1 MAKGAHIGLAV
12 LVTSS
17 SLWAY
22 GVQAEAAVVKSLNMK
37 EAADRGLQ
45 ISAAL
50 RDAKTDIRK
59 KNLELAQAQK
69 AVKSEEA
76 KASGLFAKPHNLS
89 QDLNVKMKVPEARK
103 QLYVAEQTLRQLTNS
118 VRFDVQKA
126 YLTAYQ
132 DADAEEAA
140 RKKAD
145 AAQAAVDTV
154 LKKRKY
160 GLADAAEQDKADQA
174 LEKARSDYKQAQIT
188 AKASRLALGKMTGLD
203 MENAVQLSFDPD
215 YADLSQMQLPAY
227 IASAEKTTLSLLQAA
242 EDRKL
247 ADEKLKTTRD
257 LYSAKFGAGRM
268 KVMDSMYKT
277 QDIDMDAFMA
287 SYEETLARVK
297 KDWEGYFLL
306 LGFIPVPK
314 SLLQGEYD
322 GLRYLDDLANALPV
336 ATMDQNK
343 ALLQEKES
351 RNAVISAVRQ
361 SYLEAK
367 GAEEGYAQALRD
379 KDLAVSNL
387 DKANQKLKLSL
398 IRSDELQPYQD
409 ALTQAD
415 RQIVSA
421 QIGYKMALGK
431 LDVDTGGAVVKTLK
445 PGIIPYRELDDGLAA
460 VKPQRQKAAKGSW
473 MLTPAVGPLL
483 SDFSVSINKKLGATE
498 YTVLTKAGK
507 PIGKRTKINKPL
519 RNLTLKLSQA
529 EELKI
534 ALYNKGTL
542 LGVFPLEGNG
552 SSGLIVDAGAEASAG
567 GNGADGA
574 AGADGTGDA
583 GNAGGSGGSSGSG
596 GSADGS
602 NPGNGATD
610 AEDKGLGTVLIGTY
624 LVNLDAL
631 TPAAFQAAS
640 ATMAE
645 SGQGILYKPDAPGA
659 AWVDMNQVLDAD
671 ALANP
676 ASSAVLTA
684 EAAKSLKVTV
694 EISAPGTIA
703 SKQTAEALQQQIDT
717 LNKDIE
723 KLEADKAAA
732 VAAMKVSDIADLA
745 VQLKD
750 AQARLAMLQALQHGD
765 SQAALKQMA
774 LVNNPDAL
782 IAALAGDEA
791 GGGSAPPPDSAA
803 SAEQLAG
810 QAELQQAKLEQ
821 AIAAGEP
828 HATAAALQ
836 SLLATQAQL
845 ADAQTSASEGL
856 ASLQSAKQQLEAAL
870 AAAQH
875 DPERA
880 AELARSV
887 AATSEALQSL
897 HKDELFAQLDAAQD
911 LLAALPAD
919 PVVQQ
924 PLEQQITKLLGE
936 LQQQEKAKYSAEELQ
951 ALADMAAGLSASP
964 EAGIQPVP
972 VENVLSPNIFI
983 KFDAPPVIINGQAY
997 LPIRSVSESF
1007 GAAVDWDQ
1015 DGLTVTVSTE
1025 FSTITSTIGQDTAY
1039 VDGEPTR
1046 IDGPSLLLA
1055 GRTYVPLR
1063 FIAESL
1069 GLQVDW
1075 HAGTQI
1081 IQISK

>member
-1 MAKGAHIGLAV
+1 MAKGAQIGLAV
-12 LVTSS
+12 LLSSS

-22 GVQAEAAVVKSLNMK
+22 GVQAEAAVVKSLNKK
-37 EAADRGLQ
+37 EASELGLR

-50 RDAKTDIRK
+50 RDAKTDIRQK
-59 KNLELAQAQK
+59 KLELAQAQQ
-69 AVKSEEA
+69 AVKNEEA

-103 QLYVAEQTLRQLTNS
+103 QLYLAEQTLRQLTNS

-126 YLTAYQ
+126 YITAYQ

-145 AAQAAVDTV
+145 GAQEAIETV
-154 LKKRKY
+154 KKKRKY

-174 LEKARSDYKQAQIT
+174 LEKAQSDYKQAQLT

-203 MENAVQLSFDPD
+203 MENKVQLSFDPD
-215 YADLSQMQLPAY
+215 YADLGQKQLPAY
-227 IASAEKTTLSLLQAA
+227 IASAEKTTLSLLQAT
-242 EDRKL
+242 EERRL

-268 KVMDSMYKT
+268 KVMDSMYKS
-277 QDIDMDAFMA
+277 QDIDMDLFMA
-287 SYEETLARVK
+287 SYDETLARVK

-306 LGFIPVPK
+306 LGFIPIPK

-336 ATMDQNK
+336 ATMEQNK

-351 RNAVISAVRQ
+351 RNTVIAAVRQ

-387 DKANQKLKLSL
+387 DKANQKLRLSL
-398 IRSDELQPYQD
+398 IRTDELQPYQD
-409 ALTQAD
+409 AVTQAD

-421 QIGYKMALGK
+421 QLGYTMALGK
-431 LDVDTGGAVVKTLK
+431 LDVDTGGAVGKTLK

-460 VKPQRQKAAKGSW
+460 VKPQKQKAAQGSW
-473 MLTPAVGPLL
+473 QLTPAVGPLL
-483 SDFSVSINKKLGATE
+483 SDFSVSINKKLGAAE
-498 YTVLTKAGK
+498 YRLFTKAGK

-519 RNLTLKLSQA
+519 RNLTLRLSQA
-529 EELKI
+529 EELKVV
-534 ALYNKGTL
+534 LYQKETRIGE
-542 LGVFPLEGNG
+542 FPLEGKG
-552 SSGLIVDAGAEASAG
+552 TSGQIVDAEANA
-567 GNGADGA
+567 GADGA
-574 AGADGTGDA
+574 AGTD
-583 GNAGGSGGSSGSG
+583 GSGTAGSSGSSGGAAG
-596 GSADGS
+596 GSQPD
-602 NPGNGATD
+602 NGATD
-610 AEDKGLGTVLIGTY
+610 AAEEKGLGSVLIGTY
-624 LVNLDAL
+624 KVNLDAL

-659 AWVDMNQVLDAD
+659 AWVDMNQVLDTDVLAD
-671 ALANP
+671 P
-676 ASSAVLTA
+676 GSSAILTD
-684 EAAKSLKVTV
+684 EAVKALKVTV
-694 EISAPGTIA
+694 EISEPGAIA
-703 SKQTAEALQQQIDT
+703 SKQTAAELQQQIDT

-732 VAAMKVSDIADLA
+732 VAAMKVSDIAGLA

-750 AQARLAMLQALQHGD
+750 AQARLAMLQALQQGD
-765 SQAALKQMA
+765 SQAALQQMA

-782 IAALAGDEA
+782 IAALAEDEA
-791 GGGSAPPPDSAA
+791 GGGSGSAPPPDRAA
-803 SAEQLAG
+803 SEEQLAG

-828 HATAAALQ
+828 HAAAAALQ

-845 ADAQTSASEGL
+845 ADAQTGASEGV

-870 AAAQH
+870 AAAQQ

-887 AATSEALQSL
+887 AATGEALQSL
-897 HKDELFAQLDAAQD
+897 HKDALFAQLDAAQE

-919 PVVQQ
+919 PAVQQ
-924 PLEQQITKLLGE
+924 PLEQQITKLLSE

-951 ALADMAAGLSASP
+951 ALADIAAGLTSS
-964 EAGIQPVP
+964 ESGIQPIP
-972 VENVLSPNIFI
+972 AENVQSPNIFI

-997 LPIRSVSESF
+997 IPIRPVSESF

-1015 DGLTVTVSTE
+1015 DSLTVTVSTE

-1039 VDGEPTR
+1039 VDGEPVR

-1075 HAGTQI
+1075 HAGTQN